1 MAAIST
7 ISLHIYGGAQG
18 SDFGASPLVSVGSLP
33 DGFSPTVP
41 TLVSE
46 ERSWMIVHAQE
57 YTLYA
62 FYSKR
67 CLTSDSQHGQVEVC
81 LFLPPKQRLAEGY
94 SPLDVLESATNLF
107 AVQMTNG
114 NKLPASPVDSAPFK
128 MLVGRFALEERPR
141 VLPVMS
147 GSNPAALCLKDRSQL
162 NAVMRYS
169 YYNQL
174 ISVGLLEL
182 GYHCKS
188 TISLGET
195 TQRKDKKAEP
205 EKEPEKVE
213 EPMPKA
219 AEAKP
224 SQPEVKPSQSEVKPE
239 TAVSPASSVPK
250 PRRSHRK
257 RKVGVVALLLGVAAI
272 AAFVFYLSAPQN
284 KKVTEPEHVA
294 IVSKPDTTSL
304 EAAQQQAE
312 DSEKVAMNQG
322 KPLSHADSVKAKEAV
337 EEAVKKSKGK
347 EIPKGVNPKE
357 QQRLK
362 NAYQILE
369 AEYHHAYLRLNRW
382 GRTRLRGI
390 EIPPLSEI
398 KDIGEIYVLHNRIRR
413 LLADP
418 DNLKIKRDNEMR
430 QIEKNPNA
438 DEVLNMASK
447 IKKRHIKKHK

>member
-7 ISLHIYGGAQG
+7 ISLHIYGGAQDR
-18 SDFGASPLVSVGSLP
+18 DFGASPLVSVGSLP

-67 CLTSDSQHGQVEVC
+67 CLTSDSQPGQVEVC

-107 AVQMTNG
+107 AVQMADG

-195 TQRKDKKAEP
+195 TQRKDKNAEP

-213 EPMPKA
+213 EPTPKA

-224 SQPEVKPSQSEVKPE
+224 SQSEVKPSQSEVKPE
-239 TAVSPASSVPK
+239 TAVCPASSVPK

-257 RKVGVVALLLGVAAI
+257 RKVGVVALLLGVGAI
-272 AAFVFYLSAPQN
+272 AAFAFFLSEPHN
-284 KKVTEPEHVA
+284 KKVAEPEPTA
-294 IVSKPDTTSL
+294 PCNPYSMPS
-304 EAAQQQAE
+304 EAAQQQVK
-312 DSEKVAMNQG
+312 DSEMVNAEEATAEVRK
-322 KPLSHADSVKAKEAV
+322 KADA
-337 EEAVKKSKGK
+337 EAVKKTKGK
-347 EIPKGVNPKE
+347 GIHKDVEAGYQKK
-357 QQRLK
+357 LK
-362 NAYQILE
+362 TAYRNLE
-369 AEYHHAYLRLNRW
+369 MEYHLAYLHLNRW
-382 GRTRLRGI
+382 GQTRLREI
-390 EIPPLSEI
+390 EIPPLSKI
-398 KDIGEIYVLHNRIRR
+398 KNIGEIYVLHNRIMR
-413 LLADP
+413 LL
-418 DNLKIKRDNEMR
+418 DNPEYIKSQPVNEMR
-430 QIEKNPNA
+430 QPKKETTLH
-438 DEVLNMASK
+438 EGLNMAQK
-447 IKKRHIKKHK
+447 IKETSHQEIQITQ

>member
-18 SDFGASPLVSVGSLP
+18 RDFGVTPLVSVGSLP
-33 DGFSPTVP
+33 DGFRPAVP

-67 CLTSDSQHGQVEVC
+67 CLTSAGQPGHVEVC

-94 SPLDVLESATNLF
+94 SPLEVLESATNLF
-107 AVQMTNG
+107 VVQMADG
-114 NKLPASPVDSAPFK
+114 NKLPVSPVDSAPFK
-128 MLVGRFALEERPR
+128 VLVGRFALEERPR

-195 TQRKDKKAEP
+195 PERKDKKAEP
-205 EKEPEKVE
+205 EKEQEKVE
-213 EPMPKA
+213 EPTPKA

-224 SQPEVKPSQSEVKPE
+224 AQPETKPSQSEVKPE
-239 TAVSPASSVPK
+239 TAASPASSEPK

-257 RKVGVVALLLGVAAI
+257 RKGGVVALLLGVGAI
-272 AAFVFYLSAPQN
+272 VAFAFYLSEPHN
-284 KKVTEPEHVA
+284 KKVAEPEPA
-294 IVSKPDTTSL
+294 APCKPYSMPS
-304 EAAQQQAE
+304 EAAQKQAR
-312 DSEKVAMNQG
+312 DSEMVNAEEATAEVRK
-322 KPLSHADSVKAKEAV
+322 KADA
-337 EEAVKKSKGK
+337 EAVKKTKGK
-347 EIPKGVNPKE
+347 GIPKDVK
-357 QQRLK
+357 
-362 NAYQILE
+362 
-369 AEYHHAYLRLNRW
+369 AEYQKNLEKTYHNLEVEYRHAYYSLNRM
-382 GRTRLRGI
+382 GQKELSRI
-390 EIPPLSEI
+390 KIPPLSKI
-398 KDIGEIYVLHNRIRR
+398 KNIGEIYVLHNSIMR
-413 LLADP
+413 LL
-418 DNLKIKRDNEMR
+418 DNPKYTKRKPNNEMR
-430 QIEKNPNA
+430 HPKKEPTVH
-438 DEVLNMASK
+438 EELNMAP
-447 IKKRHIKKHK
+447 KRKETSHQEIQITQ